1 MPSIAK
7 RAIFA
12 TIGAIAFG
20 NAGTG
25 SAAAADVP
33 FPQAQVVPQQVAPPQ
48 PGYYAPP
55 PVAQGYAVPPPA
67 YYPPPPAYY
76 AYAPAPVVVAPGPYY
91 WGRRFG
97 PTYGPYG
104 YYVAHGYG
112 RYERPWGHGY
122 RRW

>member
-12 TIGAIAFG
+12 TLGAITFG

-33 FPQAQVVPQQVAPPQ
+33 IPQAQVAPPA

-67 YYPPPPAYY
+67 YYPPPPPAYY

-91 WGRRFG
+91 WGRRF
-97 PTYGPYG
+97 YGPYG
-104 YYVAHGYG
+104 YVAHGYG